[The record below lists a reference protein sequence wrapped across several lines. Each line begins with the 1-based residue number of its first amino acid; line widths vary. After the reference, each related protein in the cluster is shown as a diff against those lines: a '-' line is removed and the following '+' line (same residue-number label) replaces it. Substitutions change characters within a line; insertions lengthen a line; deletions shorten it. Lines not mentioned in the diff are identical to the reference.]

1 MAGISEMYVFLHLSN
16 SHFFFKKNTYHLEL
30 GQGKDKLKENQS
42 EDFFP

>member
-1 MAGISEMYVFLHLSN
+1 MHLFLHLSN
-16 SHFFFKKNTYHLEL
+16 SHFFKKDIYHLEL